1 MQVKNIIQHS
11 CLLQN
16 DIYQGDLAAGI
27 LGAKEL
33 LGADRETMRCINERS
48 DSCRCGQ
55 NLPSNHDP
63 GPCRFNLVK
72 LVIWE

>member
-1 MQVKNIIQHS
+1 MPEGS
-11 CLLQN
+11 LSLGRGLLQN
-16 DIYQGDLAAGI
+16 DISHGDPAAGI

-48 DSCRCGQ
+48 DSCIDGQ

-63 GPCRFNLVK
+63 APWRFNPVK
-72 LVIWE
+72 LMTWE